1 VRTTTVAHR
10 EMTADRVVTM
20 SVVSVFRRF
29 GNKLYER
36 AFPIYRPLYAVY
48 KAYSDHAERQLL
60 RQILVPGAVAVDAG
74 ANIGIYSQF
83 LARCVGPAGS
93 VYSFEPAP
101 ENFERLRAATRGFS
115 NVHILQAAVGERSA
129 KSELY
134 LSDTLNV
141 DHRTYL
147 TGNSA
152 RRVVQIEMVAL
163 DDYFKPGR
171 RVDLIKMDIQ
181 GYELHALRGAGRVLA
196 DNPAAKLLL
205 EFWPYGLKQAGTNW
219 VELIDA
225 LTGKNMTVSEVTR
238 RGLVPLRSSSITE
251 DADFYVN
258 LFASQR

>member
-1 VRTTTVAHR
+1 
-10 EMTADRVVTM
+10 
-20 SVVSVFRRF
+20 
-29 GNKLYER
+29 
-36 AFPIYRPLYAVY
+36 
-48 KAYSDHAERQLL
+48 
-60 RQILVPGAVAVDAG
+60 
-74 ANIGIYSQF
+74 
-83 LARCVGPAGS
+83 
-93 VYSFEPAP
+93 
-101 ENFERLRAATRGFS
+101 
-115 NVHILQAAVGERSA
+115 
-129 KSELY
+129 
-134 LSDTLNV
+134 V

-147 TGNSA
+147 TDNSA

-163 DDYFKPGR
+163 DDYFKPGQ
-171 RVDLIKMDIQ
+171 RVDFIKMDIQ